1 MWHEARAERDLLLR
15 KKKGFAG
22 LLQRSFN
29 FSPNNIEVPAGEG
42 SGHPHCDK
50 RDVCNCLHLKLHRSV
65 HYGSLAEINYLDT
78 SMHKL
83 PHRSINEC
91 PFVRWSRLPPLHTK
105 APSNLRISLVR
116 R

>member
-1 MWHEARAERDLLLR
+1 MRHGLNVILLLR

-29 FSPNNIEVPAGEG
+29 FSPNNIEVPADGG
-42 SGHPHCDK
+42 SGHPHRDK
-50 RDVCNCLHLKLHRSV
+50 RDMRNCLHLKLHRSV
-65 HYGSLAEINYLDT
+65 HYGGLAEINYLDT
-78 SMHKL
+78 SLQKH

-91 PFVRWSRLPPLHTK
+91 PAVRWSRLPPLHTR
-105 APSNLRISLVR
+105 APSNLRISLLR